1 MAAYASLTPWHPF
14 SFTPPKH
21 WTRISGG
28 AEQARKPKRHS
39 NCNFYICNK
48 QQKYEQWISKD
59 PAEQAVYRNTLTSQ
73 KTLSSSWKIKRLQF
87 NNTTKWPTFIDAKD
101 LPRKQKQSQSQL
113 EINIIQTRQRKFV
126 WNENI
131 DMDHIAKTQKLRE
144 YSELWQLLQFYHL
157 SNHLSS
163 KCDNSRPLSKK
174 SAGPTGFSFQS
185 NPLINRLN
193 VFSSEKPFSKQVFR
207 KDPILVS
214 SFLILSI

>member
-1 MAAYASLTPWHPF
+1 MSQKSVRHQRADSLTPWHPF

-101 LPRKQKQSQSQL
+101 LQENKNSPSPNLKSISSKPDNGNSSETRTL
-113 EINIIQTRQRKFV
+113 TWIIL
-126 WNENI
+126 
-131 DMDHIAKTQKLRE
+131 QKLK
-144 YSELWQLLQFYHL
+144 
-157 SNHLSS
+157 N
-163 KCDNSRPLSKK
+163 
-174 SAGPTGFSFQS
+174 
-185 NPLINRLN
+185 
-193 VFSSEKPFSKQVFR
+193 
-207 KDPILVS
+207 
-214 SFLILSI
+214 